1 MPNQTLSDTEALALW
16 RKAERRLRLVDVEPP
31 LSMATVDRLFETL
44 GPRRSNES
52 LGDWLR
58 RSQAPAPT
66 ATTER
71 PSAEIIPFN
80 PRRQRF
86 TPVAEI
92 VRLAADTSGP
102 EIPLPTRELETADGR
117 FRLRVTLEGD
127 QVVLTVQALG
137 LASDEFAGRTIGL
150 AAVAADQPPVALL
163 QLDEDG
169 DGTVR
174 LPDTPELRQALLK
187 PILGVVE
194 DK

>member
-1 MPNQTLSDTEALALW
+1 MPNQTLSDAEALTLW
-16 RKAERRLRLVDVEPP
+16 REAERRLRLVDVEPP
-31 LSMATVDRLFETL
+31 LSMATVDRLLDTL

-52 LGDWLR
+52 LGDWLQR
-58 RSQAPAPT
+58 GQAPST
-66 ATTER
+66 TTTER

-127 QVVLTVQALG
+127 QVVLDVQALG

-150 AAVAADQPPVALL
+150 AATDAGEPPIALL

-174 LPDTPELRQALLK
+174 LPDTDELRQALLK
-187 PILGVVE
+187 PVLGVVE
-194 DK
+194 DS

>member
-1 MPNQTLSDTEALALW
+1 MPDQTLSDSEALVLW
-16 RKAERRLRLVDVEPP
+16 REAERRLRLVDVEPP
-31 LSMATVDRLFETL
+31 LSMTTVDSLLDVL

-52 LGDWLR
+52 LGDWLQR
-58 RSQAPAPT
+58 GHAPA
-66 ATTER
+66 TTIER

-127 QVVLTVQALG
+127 HVLLTVQALG
-137 LASDEFAGRTIGL
+137 LASDDFAGRTIGL
-150 AAVAADQPPVALL
+150 AAADTDQPPVALL

-174 LPDTPELRQALLK
+174 LPDTTALRQALLK
-187 PILGVVE
+187 PILGLVE
-194 DK
+194 DN

>member
-1 MPNQTLSDTEALALW
+1 MPDQTLSDSEALVLW
-16 RKAERRLRLVDVEPP
+16 REAERRLRLVDVEPP
-31 LSMATVDRLFETL
+31 LSMTTVDSLLDIL

-52 LGDWLR
+52 LGDWLQR
-58 RSQAPAPT
+58 GHAPA
-66 ATTER
+66 TTIER

-102 EIPLPTRELETADGR
+102 EIPLPARELETADGR

-137 LASDEFAGRTIGL
+137 LASDDFAGRIIGL
-150 AAVAADQPPVALL
+150 AAADTDQPPVALL

-174 LPDTPELRQALLK
+174 LPDTTALRQALLK
-187 PILGVVE
+187 PILGLVE
-194 DK
+194 DN

>member
-1 MPNQTLSDTEALALW
+1 MPDQTLSDSEALVLW
-16 RKAERRLRLVDVEPP
+16 REAERRLRLVDVEPP
-31 LSMATVDRLFETL
+31 LSMTTVDSLLDIL

-52 LGDWLR
+52 LGDWLQR
-58 RSQAPAPT
+58 GHAPA
-66 ATTER
+66 TTIER

-102 EIPLPTRELETADGR
+102 EIPLPARELETADGR

-150 AAVAADQPPVALL
+150 AAADTDQPPIALL

-174 LPDTPELRQALLK
+174 LPDTTALRQALLK
-187 PILGVVE
+187 PILGLVE
-194 DK
+194 DN

>member
-1 MPNQTLSDTEALALW
+1 MPDQTLSDTEALVLW
-16 RKAERRLRLVDVEPP
+16 REAERRLRLVDVEPP
-31 LSMATVDRLFETL
+31 LSMTTVDSLLDIL

-52 LGDWLR
+52 LGDWLQR
-58 RSQAPAPT
+58 GHAPA
-66 ATTER
+66 TTIER

-102 EIPLPTRELETADGR
+102 GIPLPTRELETADGR

-150 AAVAADQPPVALL
+150 AAVDAEEPPVALL

-174 LPDTPELRQALLK
+174 LPDTTALRQALLK
-187 PILGVVE
+187 PILGLVE
-194 DK
+194 DN

>member
-1 MPNQTLSDTEALALW
+1 MPDQTLSDTEALVLW
-16 RKAERRLRLVDVEPP
+16 REAERRLRLVDVEPP
-31 LSMATVDRLFETL
+31 LSMTTVDSLLDIL

-52 LGDWLR
+52 LGDWLQR
-58 RSQAPAPT
+58 GHAPA
-66 ATTER
+66 TTIER

-150 AAVAADQPPVALL
+150 AAVDAEEPPIALL

-174 LPDTPELRQALLK
+174 LPDTTALRQALLK
-187 PILGVVE
+187 PILGLVE
-194 DK
+194 DN

>member
-1 MPNQTLSDTEALALW
+1 MPDQTLSDSEALVLW
-16 RKAERRLRLVDVEPP
+16 REAERRLRLVDVEPP
-31 LSMATVDRLFETL
+31 LSMTTVDSLLDIL

-52 LGDWLR
+52 LGDWLQR
-58 RSQAPAPT
+58 GHAPA
-66 ATTER
+66 TTIER

-137 LASDEFAGRTIGL
+137 LASDDFAGRTIGL
-150 AAVAADQPPVALL
+150 AAADADQPPVALL

-174 LPDTPELRQALLK
+174 LPDTTALRQALLK
-187 PILGVVE
+187 PILGLVE
-194 DK
+194 DN

>member
-1 MPNQTLSDTEALALW
+1 MPDQTLSDSEALVLW
-16 RKAERRLRLVDVEPP
+16 REAERRLRLVDVEPP
-31 LSMATVDRLFETL
+31 LSMTTVDSLLDIL

-52 LGDWLR
+52 LGDWLQR
-58 RSQAPAPT
+58 GHAPA
-66 ATTER
+66 TTIER

-102 EIPLPTRELETADGR
+102 EIPLPARELETADGR

-150 AAVAADQPPVALL
+150 AAVDAEEPPIALL

-174 LPDTPELRQALLK
+174 LPDTTALRQALLK
-187 PILGVVE
+187 PVLGVVE
-194 DK
+194 DN

>member
-1 MPNQTLSDTEALALW
+1 MPDQTLSDSEALVLW
-16 RKAERRLRLVDVEPP
+16 REAERRLRLVDVEPP
-31 LSMATVDRLFETL
+31 LSMTTVDSLLDIL

-52 LGDWLR
+52 LGDWLQR
-58 RSQAPAPT
+58 GHAPA
-66 ATTER
+66 TTIER

-102 EIPLPTRELETADGR
+102 EIPLPARELETADGR

-150 AAVAADQPPVALL
+150 AAVDAEEPPIALL

-174 LPDTPELRQALLK
+174 LPDTTALRQALLK
-187 PILGVVE
+187 PILGLVE
-194 DK
+194 DN

>member
-1 MPNQTLSDTEALALW
+1 MPNQTLSDAEALTLW
-16 RKAERRLRLVDVEPP
+16 REAERRLRLVDVEPP
-31 LSMATVDRLFETL
+31 LSMATVDGLLDTL

-52 LGDWLR
+52 LGDWLQR
-58 RSQAPAPT
+58 GQAPT
-66 ATTER
+66 ATTIER

-127 QVVLTVQALG
+127 QVVLVVQALG
-137 LASDEFAGRTIGL
+137 LASDEFAGRTMGL
-150 AAVAADQPPVALL
+150 AAVAPDQPPIALL

-174 LPDTPELRQALLK
+174 LPDTTELRQALLK
-187 PILGVVE
+187 PLLGVVE
-194 DK
+194 DN